1 MKTNLRMTEMWTR
14 AADEYHAS
22 LEDSPAADYLES
34 RGLLDAAPDFK
45 LGYVKKPAPGHE
57 DRFKG
62 MLAIPYQ
69 TPRGGVIGFK
79 FRRLTS
85 DLPKY
90 DSPAGQRHHL
100 FNVNAFRRA
109 IADIFVVEGELDAI
123 AASHLGKLPA
133 VAAPGV
139 SSWKPHFTR
148 CFDGYTRVIIIT
160 DNDAKDDEGRNPGD
174 EFGKFLLETLPNAI
188 RVSLPAG
195 EDVNSTI
202 TNYGIEY
209 FSALVDERLEV

>member
-69 TPRGGVIGFK
+69 TPRGGVISDNGKSTISK
-79 FRRLTS
+79 FRL
-85 DLPKY
+85 
-90 DSPAGQRHHL
+90 
-100 FNVNAFRRA
+100 NNAKAFFP
-109 IADIFVVEGELDAI
+109 I
-123 AASHLGKLPA
+123 
-133 VAAPGV
+133 
-139 SSWKPHFTR
+139 
-148 CFDGYTRVIIIT
+148 
-160 DNDAKDDEGRNPGD
+160 
-174 EFGKFLLETLPNAI
+174 
-188 RVSLPAG
+188 
-195 EDVNSTI
+195 
-202 TNYGIEY
+202 
-209 FSALVDERLEV
+209 